1 MLLLCYVVTFVL
13 MYYVA
18 KGVLIHLSLRDYS
31 LSANL
36 APYLTDKLIT
46 SKPGFSAD
54 FHLNVLLELV
64 LTVAVGRSDQLLSP
78 ILLLNS
84 NCFLECDNSILDSS
98 LPRALSIRKLDRPTT
113 HAPTHTHTHTHPRTL
128 IHTHT
133 PHHTLTG
140 THIHTQHTQHTLTR
154 TRTNAPSLSLSHT
167 PTARTQLLTI

>member
-1 MLLLCYVVTFVL
+1 MLPLCYVATLVL
-13 MYYVA
+13 MYNVA
-18 KGVLIHLSLRDYS
+18 KGGLIHLSLKCENYS

-98 LPRALSIRKLDRPTT
+98 LPRALPIRKLDRPTT
-113 HAPTHTHTHTHPRTL
+113 HAPTHPRTL
-128 IHTHT
+128 IHLTTLSHAHT
-133 PHHTLTG
+133 YTPNTLN
-140 THIHTQHTQHTLTR
+140 TLSH
-154 TRTNAPSLSLSHT
+154 AHAQMLPLSLSHT
-167 PTARTQLLTI
+167 LPLHAHSC